1 MRAMLLDAPGKP
13 LRAAEIAEPEP
24 GAGELLLRVN
34 ACAVC
39 RTDLHI
45 VDGELTRPKLP
56 LVLGH
61 MIAAEVVGDGRR
73 VGVPWLGWTD
83 RDCGYCRAGLENL
96 CEHAQ
101 FTGYD
106 RDGGFAEYAA
116 ADERFCF
123 ALPDGYTDLDVAP
136 LLRLGRVGHVEDQ
149 LGVARLLERRLEGL
163 HQLVRQPA
171 DEADRV
177 GYQEAHAVVLER
189 PRGRVERLEERIVD
203 GDAGVGQRVHQARL
217 AGVRVAGQ
225 RDAGQVGRQPAL
237 PHHVA

>member
-1 MRAMLLDAPGKP
+1 MRAMLLEAPGKP
-13 LRAAEIAEPEP
+13 LRAAEIPEPEP
-24 GAGELLLRVN
+24 SPGELLLRVN

-83 RDCGYCRAGLENL
+83 GDCGYCRAGLENL

-123 ALPDGYTDLDVAP
+123 ALPDGYTDPDVAP
-136 LLRLGRVGHVEDQ
+136 LLCSGLIGYRALHRRRGAARPLRLRRVG
-149 LGVARLLERRLEGL
+149 
-163 HQLVRQPA
+163 
-171 DEADRV
+171 
-177 GYQEAHAVVLER
+177 AHHR
-189 PRGRVERLEERIVD
+189 
-203 GDAGVGQRVHQARL
+203 
-217 AGVRVAGQ
+217 
-225 RDAGQVGRQPAL
+225 
-237 PHHVA
+237 